1 MTTFSL
7 ATQHVNMFTF
17 AQFDA
22 AGKHIA
28 HVRGFGSDEAEA
40 LADAKKEFSMHEQHF
55 AAAPHSYKVRGF

>member
-7 ATQHVNMFTF
+7 ATQHSNMFTF

-28 HVRGFGSDEAEA
+28 HVRGLGSNEAEA
-40 LADAKKEFSMHEQHF
+40 LADAKKDLSLHKEHY
-55 AAAPHSYKVRGF
+55 AAAPYSHKVRGF